1 MSYRNSERK
10 TQEMM
15 HATIA
20 VAVARAML
28 FLRPRRFFCDEE
40 DKEDVK
46 GSIFDIFSLSV
57 FCARA
62 TTTTLLSLS
71 LKEAR
76 FSLEFRMDF
85 FQFISRHYIHTL
97 ERERERESTYTHTE
111 RESVSEDKK
120 KKKKKSRQKNRAQ
133 QRAHDEDFF
142 ECSSGKHHHQNHHR
156 FWSQGRRRTFS
167 AKETTTTTSVH
178 LQRPRE

>member
-40 DKEDVK
+40 DEEDVK
-46 GSIFDIFSLSV
+46 GSIDIFSLSV

-85 FQFISRHYIHTL
+85 FQFISRHYIHYR
-97 ERERERESTYTHTE
+97 ERAREREYIHTHRE
-111 RESVSEDKK
+111 
-120 KKKKKSRQKNRAQ
+120 RA
-133 QRAHDEDFF
+133 
-142 ECSSGKHHHQNHHR
+142 SLKT
-156 FWSQGRRRTFS
+156 RRRR
-167 AKETTTTTSVH
+167 
-178 LQRPRE
+178 QRRADRTEHRDTR

>member
-40 DKEDVK
+40 DEEDVK
-46 GSIFDIFSLSV
+46 GSIDIFSLSV

-97 ERERERESTYTHTE
+97 ERERARERVHTHTQ
-111 RESVSEDKK
+111 RESVSEDTKK
-120 KKKKKSRQKNRAQ
+120 KTKKSRQNRAQ
-133 QRAHDEDFF
+133 RA
-142 ECSSGKHHHQNHHR
+142 R
-156 FWSQGRRRTFS
+156 
-167 AKETTTTTSVH
+167 
-178 LQRPRE
+178 

>member
-28 FLRPRRFFCDEE
+28 FLRPRRFFCDTEE
-40 DKEDVK
+40 DEEDVK

-57 FCARA
+57 FCARFGRKS
-62 TTTTLLSLS
+62 TTTLLSLS

-76 FSLEFRMDF
+76 FSLEFHDF
-85 FQFISRHYIHTL
+85 NLLSLISIYTLSRESAREREYIHTH
-97 ERERERESTYTHTE
+97 RERASLKT
-111 RESVSEDKK
+111 
-120 KKKKKSRQKNRAQ
+120 
-133 QRAHDEDFF
+133 
-142 ECSSGKHHHQNHHR
+142 
-156 FWSQGRRRTFS
+156 RRRRQRRADRRRS
-167 AKETTTTTSVH
+167 TTDT
-178 LQRPRE
+178 R

>member
-40 DKEDVK
+40 DEEDVK
-46 GSIFDIFSLSV
+46 GSIDIFSLSV

-85 FQFISRHYIHTL
+85 FQFISRHYNTL
-97 ERERERESTYTHTE
+97 ERARERAYTHRE
-111 RESVSEDKK
+111 RASLKT
-120 KKKKKSRQKNRAQ
+120 
-133 QRAHDEDFF
+133 
-142 ECSSGKHHHQNHHR
+142 
-156 FWSQGRRRTFS
+156 RRRR
-167 AKETTTTTSVH
+167 
-178 LQRPRE
+178 QRRADRTEHRDTR

>member
-40 DKEDVK
+40 DEEDVK

-57 FCARA
+57 FCARFA
-62 TTTTLLSLS
+62 T
-71 LKEAR
+71 
-76 FSLEFRMDF
+76 
-85 FQFISRHYIHTL
+85 
-97 ERERERESTYTHTE
+97 
-111 RESVSEDKK
+111 
-120 KKKKKSRQKNRAQ
+120 
-133 QRAHDEDFF
+133 
-142 ECSSGKHHHQNHHR
+142 
-156 FWSQGRRRTFS
+156 
-167 AKETTTTTSVH
+167 
-178 LQRPRE
+178 